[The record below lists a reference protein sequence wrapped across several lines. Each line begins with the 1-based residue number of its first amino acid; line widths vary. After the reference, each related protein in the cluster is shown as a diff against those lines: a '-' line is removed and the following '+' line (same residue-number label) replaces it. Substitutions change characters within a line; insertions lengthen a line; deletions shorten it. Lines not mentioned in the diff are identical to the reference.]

1 MKLKLIFD
9 GGNGASKDKM
19 AYGSFKVYN
28 VDRVREGGISRVEFG
43 IGYTNNEAEYLTLIQ
58 ALTTIKAMYGIGT
71 DLRID
76 HIDLDIEGDSELI
89 RCQLGTYKQQR
100 IGTAFGEQEDRYI
113 FSWTGWRVKAKHLE
127 PLRDKARGLL
137 EQFNSFTYKH
147 IPRKEVVAA
156 LGH

>member
-1 MKLKLIFD
+1 MELNVLFD

-19 AYGSFKVYN
+19 AYGSFKIYN
-28 VDRVREGGISRVEFG
+28 VNRVREDDISYVEFG

-58 ALTTIKAMYGIGT
+58 ALTTIKAMYGSGT

-76 HIDLDIEGDSELI
+76 HIDLHIEGDSELVRNQI
-89 RCQLGTYKQQR
+89 GIYKKSNYHEFMNGLPTY
-100 IGTAFGEQEDRYI
+100 IWE
-113 FSWTGWRVKAKHLE
+113 GWRVKATHLK

-137 EQFNSFTYKH
+137 EQFNAFTYKH
-147 IPRKEVVAA
+147 IPREEVVKV